1 MKMEQYAYRIES
13 RFVSEPDFPYNEQ
26 LIKKADDV
34 VSFAKILQDSDVEKM
49 IVLFLGTNNHLN
61 CLQIIPGT
69 VNYAIIYPREIIKC
83 ALLSG
88 SYAII
93 LVHNHPFGGLQP
105 SEDDIRLT
113 NALKQACKL
122 VEVKILDHII
132 IKGADYYSFQEHGM
146 I

>member
-1 MKMEQYAYRIES
+1 MEQYAYRIES
-13 RFVSEPDFPYNEQ
+13 RLVSEPDFPYNEQ
-26 LIKKADDV
+26 VIKGAGNV
-34 VSFAKILQDSDVEKM
+34 VNFVKILQDSDVEKM
-49 IVLFLGTNNHLN
+49 IVLFLGTNHHLN

-69 VNYAIIYPREIIKC
+69 LNSAIIYPREVIKC

-88 SYAII
+88 SYAVII
-93 LVHNHPFGGLQP
+93 VHNHPFGALQP

-122 VEVKILDHII
+122 VEVNLLDHLII
-132 IKGADYYSFQEHGM
+132 NRDGYYSFQEHGM